1 MYVYIY
7 IMLSYYSQ
15 TITFIDN
22 THAFIFNL
30 LHQHELSTL
39 HPLQLQ
45 LIYQNITMNSHASVY
60 VYICICMYMCMTN
73 FKTPQD
79 NQTHHPFVI
88 ALLHL

>member
-1 MYVYIY
+1 MYIY

-30 LHQHELSTL
+30 LHQYELSTL

-45 LIYQNITMNSHASVY
+45 LIYQNITMNSHTYVY
-60 VYICICMYMCMTN
+60 VRICIYMYMCITH